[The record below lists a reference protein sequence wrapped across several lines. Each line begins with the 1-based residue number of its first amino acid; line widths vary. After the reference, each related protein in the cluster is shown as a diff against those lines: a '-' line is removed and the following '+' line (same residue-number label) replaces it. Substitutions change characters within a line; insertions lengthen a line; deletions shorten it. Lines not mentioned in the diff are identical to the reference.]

1 MNIDSKFG
9 TLTTTVN
16 KSTSTD
22 LNQTLH
28 SVSALLRLKPMNA
41 QLKVYPLDTNLK

>member
-28 SVSALLRLKPMNA
+28 SVCTAAA
-41 QLKVYPLDTNLK
+41 QTYADN